1 MSLSVCDD
9 ALSSLRL
16 NMQYSID
23 KKEQYS
29 ILTLQEEKL
38 DSPLSPALKSEFVTL
53 NAEGIKNI
61 IIDLSEVKYVDSS
74 GLSALLV
81 GNRIYNEDGG
91 IFILSTLNDHVLKLI
106 KISQL
111 NNVLNILPTVEEA
124 IDAVFL
130 KEIESDLQE
139 GDDNE

>member
-1 MSLSVCDD
+1 MK
-9 ALSSLRL
+9 
-16 NMQYSID
+16 YSID

-29 ILTLQEEKL
+29 IFVLQEEKL

-81 GNRIYNEDGG
+81 GNRIYSEDGG
-91 IFILSTLNDHVLKLI
+91 IFILASLNDHVMKLI

-130 KEIESDLQE
+130 KEIESDLE
-139 GDDNE
+139 SGDSKE

>member
-1 MSLSVCDD
+1 MK
-9 ALSSLRL
+9 
-16 NMQYSID
+16 YSID

-91 IFILSTLNDHVLKLI
+91 IFILSSLNDHVLKLI

-130 KEIESDLQE
+130 KEIESDLQD

>member
-1 MSLSVCDD
+1 MK
-9 ALSSLRL
+9 
-16 NMQYSID
+16 YSID
-23 KKEQYS
+23 KNEQYS
-29 ILTLQEEKL
+29 ILKLQEEKL

-91 IFILSTLNDHVLKLI
+91 IFILASLNDHVMKLI
-106 KISQL
+106 RISQL
-111 NNVLNILPTVEEA
+111 NNVLNLLPTVEEA
-124 IDAVFL
+124 IDAIFL

-139 GDDNE
+139 GDDSE